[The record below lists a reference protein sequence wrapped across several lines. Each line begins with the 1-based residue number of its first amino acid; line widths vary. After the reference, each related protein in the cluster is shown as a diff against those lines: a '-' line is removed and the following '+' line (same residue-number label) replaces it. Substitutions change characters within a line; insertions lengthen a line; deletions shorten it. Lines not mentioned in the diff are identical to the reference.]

1 MVPGNNTMPNGIEM
15 KNMKSSKLSFGKASN
30 GTGGKNPPNKNQV
43 VPVIDI
49 EVWISVYVFTG
60 HINATRKHD
69 WLRTKVLLLYLLL
82 CPYCLNTDGSE

>member
-15 KNMKSSKLSFGKASN
+15 KNIKNSKLSFGKASN

-60 HINATRKHD
+60 HINATRCEENMID
-69 WLRTKVLLLYLLL
+69 WRQKSCYFICCCALTV
-82 CPYCLNTDGSE
+82 